1 MVEQHEALPE
11 HTRLP
16 TRKQHVASPSQGNTE
31 PLEHTRLPTNQST
44 RGSSIDPSSRG
55 SSHRPE
61 LTRLFHRPELT
72 RLTIRA
78 HEALLSSPRDSPRAS
93 RGPNSPRATRGPFF
107 PGDHGSPELTRL
119 PTIRLAARAHEAQ
132 HGWSSTG
139 LRWSSRDSGSTRD
152 SHRWQ
157 HEAGYANQNNR
168 NCDIYMA
175 PESSIPL

>member
-11 HTRLP
+11 HTRLS

-55 SSHRPE
+55 S
-61 LTRLFHRPELT
+61 LL
-72 RLTIRA
+72 IRA
-78 HEALLSSPRDSPRAS
+78 HEALLSSPRDSPWAS

-119 PTIRLAARAHEAQ
+119 PTICLAARAHEAQ

-168 NCDIYMA
+168 NCDIHG
-175 PESSIPL
+175 S